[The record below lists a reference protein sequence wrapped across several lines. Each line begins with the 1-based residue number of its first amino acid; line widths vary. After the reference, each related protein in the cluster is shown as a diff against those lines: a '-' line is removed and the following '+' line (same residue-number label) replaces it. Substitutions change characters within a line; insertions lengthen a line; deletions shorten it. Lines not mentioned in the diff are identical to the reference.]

1 MNRRRI
7 TAYAAAFVA
16 TLGFDG
22 AFHAVRA
29 ACVGSVAVTSC
40 TATCSANCF
49 LQNDINCVSGQGI
62 NLASGANLDMCGRS
76 IHCTSQ
82 FGCGSKPAVG
92 MLASGSQVTNG
103 LAGVQGTSPSKIDGG
118 WEPAVNCAG
127 YTSTKVTKI
136 WVEGA
141 LTYGVQNCATVE
153 RNVFINNGIAAV
165 VTSGVANSSPLGG
178 ARRAMS
184 CVQPRPRQRTSE
196 PAM

>member
-141 LTYGVQNCATVE
+141 LTYGVQN
-153 RNVFINNGIAAV
+153 
-165 VTSGVANSSPLGG
+165 SSTQNPT
-178 ARRAMS
+178 RRARL
-184 CVQPRPRQRTSE
+184 RPERFRVSE
-196 PAM
+196 MTCMNERV